1 MGLPRKKASSGQ
13 GCGFLVYSSDHAPT
27 VKEGKDNTR
36 KEGHGCAIQHQER
49 PLFSFHERG
58 LLIGIEVFV
67 SVVTWHPCSCI
78 YTMLTQSLES

>member
-36 KEGHGCAIQHQER
+36 KEGHGCAMLHQ
-49 PLFSFHERG
+49 
-58 LLIGIEVFV
+58 LLLCLALGFCVLGCTDKREK
-67 SVVTWHPCSCI
+67 
-78 YTMLTQSLES
+78 LRAGEL